1 MYLGIDIHKRYAQVA
16 VLNENSEIERE
27 VRVENANLDEIAQEY
42 AGSEAAIE
50 ATGNYYHIHDTL
62 SEYLDVTVA
71 NPAKLKLIG
80 DSDRKT
86 DRIDAKQLAR
96 LVRLG
101 LVPETYVPSDEIR
114 ESRALVRGRY
124 KLVDNR
130 KDYANKIHGLLTE
143 HGITRKVK
151 PLSVN
156 GREFLEELTL
166 SAPWN
171 ALLEAYLDIIETF
184 TDQIERLEVAIE
196 ERAASREETQ
206 LLMTI
211 PVVSYYSSLLIHA
224 EIGEIGRFDEAKQ
237 VVSYAG
243 MNPVIRE
250 SPDSRFEGGISK
262 KGSGKLRW
270 ILVQCSYV
278 AVHTS
283 GDEYLSRFYE
293 RLARRK
299 SSKEAIVATARKL
312 LVSVFHMLDRK
323 EVYDPPGVST

>member
-16 VLNENSEIERE
+16 VLDEDGEIDRE
-27 VRVENANLDEIAQEY
+27 VRVKNANLDEIAQEY

-101 LVPETYVPSDEIR
+101 SVPESYVPSDEIR

-124 KLVDNR
+124 KLVQNR

-151 PLSVN
+151 PLSVK

-166 SAPWN
+166 PAPWN
-171 ALLEAYLDIIETF
+171 TLLEAYLEVIETF
-184 TDQIERLEVAIE
+184 TDQIERLEAAIE
-196 ERAASREETQ
+196 ERAASRPETQ

-211 PVVSYYSSLLIHA
+211 PGVSYYSSLLIHA
-224 EIGEIGRFDEAKQ
+224 EIGEIDRFDEAKQ

-243 MNPVIRE
+243 LNPVIRE
-250 SPDSRFEGGISK
+250 SGDSRFEGGISK

-278 AVHTS
+278 AVHNCE
-283 GDEYLSRFYE
+283 DKYLSRFYN
-293 RLARRK
+293 RLAGRK
-299 SSKEAIVATARKL
+299 SAKEAIVATSRKL
-312 LVSVFHMLDRK
+312 LVSIFHMLDRK
-323 EVYDPPGVST
+323 EVYDPPGVSA